1 MQLQGSAD
9 FDLIRRRLVKTRK
22 AQSLTLRE
30 VGEQIGV
37 SAATLSRFEKKQSK
51 PDLET
56 LERLIQWLDLDR
68 AAVFNAPSE
77 KTTDTPR
84 VVRAHLRADRNLE
97 PRAAEAL
104 AESFDRLYQAF
115 ASDPRD

>member
-1 MQLQGSAD
+1 MDHPGSAD
-9 FDLIRRRLVKTRK
+9 YDLIRRRLITTRK
-22 AQSLTLRE
+22 AQGLTLRE
-30 VGEQIGV
+30 VGERIGV

-51 PDLET
+51 PDLGT
-56 LERLIQWLDLDR
+56 VERLVDWLELDR

-77 KTTDTPR
+77 TSTDTPR

-115 ASDPRD
+115 ANDPAD